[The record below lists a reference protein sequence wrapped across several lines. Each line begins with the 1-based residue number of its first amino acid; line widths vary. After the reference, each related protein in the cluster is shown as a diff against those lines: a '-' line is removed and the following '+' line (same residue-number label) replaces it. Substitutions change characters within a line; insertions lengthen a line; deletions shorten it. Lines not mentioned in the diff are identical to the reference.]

1 MPDRD
6 EARPTMNDRSPYTY
20 VLLRYRHDSLS
31 GEFANVGV
39 LLHAP
44 RSGFLGLRVRKTIGR
59 RLSAMFPGMS
69 VEAFRNAARVLERT
83 LNKFANREASGLL
96 SSLESAGSFGAK
108 ILPKDDSSFVWG
120 PEGSGVS
127 LDPQA
132 TLDKLYERFV
142 KRYEEKV
149 RAARDD
155 SAIWKPVRDRLL
167 ERNIADRLEA
177 VVIRSPLDDVK
188 FEHAW
193 KNGAWHCYQPL
204 SFDLLAGD
212 SIRDKAARWAG
223 QLLALEGASE
233 PFKAHFLVGAPTNP
247 ELRMDYQRALGI
259 LKLAGGPEI
268 IEEDEVDKLVD
279 AIEDGLRAHDAG
291 RN

>member
-1 MPDRD
+1 MS
-6 EARPTMNDRSPYTY
+6 DRSPYTY
-20 VLLRYRHDSLS
+20 VLLRYRHDALS

-39 LLHAP
+39 LLHSS

-59 RLSAMFPGMS
+59 RLSAMFPGIS
-69 VEAFRNAARVLERT
+69 IDGFRNAARVLERSVAR
-83 LNKFANREASGLL
+83 LASREASGLL
-96 SSLESAGSFGAK
+96 SSLESAETFGGK

-120 PEGSGVS
+120 SEGSGIAA
-127 LDPQA
+127 DPQA

-155 SAIWKPVRDRLL
+155 AAIWKPVRDRLL
-167 ERNIADRLEA
+167 ERNIANRLES

-223 QLLALEGASE
+223 QLLALEDAAE

-247 ELRMDYQRALGI
+247 ELQVDYQRALGI

-268 IEEDEVDKLVD
+268 IEENQIEQLVD

-291 RN
+291 VN